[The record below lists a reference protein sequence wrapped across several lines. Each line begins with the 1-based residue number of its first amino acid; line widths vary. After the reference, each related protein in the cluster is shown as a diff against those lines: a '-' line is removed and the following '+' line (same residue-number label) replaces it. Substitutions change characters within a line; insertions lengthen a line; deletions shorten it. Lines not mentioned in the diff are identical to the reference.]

1 MSELETRLRLL
12 KPNVRPTTI
21 KVYAANIRR
30 LRKIGGKTLE
40 YGPVSQ
46 YLKGLSV
53 TNAVNLLTAIIVLE
67 GRERYGLLYD
77 SLNESAALVR
87 GSQEFTPA
95 EREQWT
101 SSKVI
106 REGLKRAKF
115 DVDRLKLLT
124 VKKHPRSHLY
134 TLTQYL
140 VLRFHSEFQWRS
152 DLPSVRIGKVKGE
165 NYFYNGRFFMNRFK
179 TSGHFKRRKLL
190 PLIFTPSRGLGILI
204 RQYLEVRAAQGVE
217 HDFFLVNRSLKPV
230 KRDNYYKLLSAA
242 TFKYVGKKFGS
253 SLFRHIYVT
262 EFLAGSP
269 SLQAKQRKLRGL
281 MQLSLETFESYAR
294 RD

>member
-1 MSELETRLRLL
+1 MADLERRLRQL
-12 KPNVRPTTI
+12 KPDVRPTTI

-30 LRKIGGKTLE
+30 LRKIGGKALE

-87 GSQEFTPA
+87 HSQQFTPA

-106 REGLKRAKF
+106 REGLNRARF
-115 DVDRLKLLT
+115 DVDRLKLLE
-124 VKKHPRSHLY
+124 VKKHPRSHLHI
-134 TLTQYL
+134 LTQYL
-140 VLRFHSEFQWRS
+140 VLRFHTEFQWRS
-152 DLPSVRIGKVKGE
+152 DLPSVRIGKHTGE
-165 NYFYNGRFFMNRFK
+165 NYFYNGRFVLNHFK
-179 TSGHFKRRKLL
+179 TSEHFKRRKLL
-190 PLIFTPSRGLGILI
+190 PLIFTPSRGLATLI
-204 RQYLEVRAAQGVE
+204 RQFLEVRAAQGIE
-217 HDFFLVNRSLKPV
+217 HDFLIVNRSLNPV
-230 KRDNYYKLLSAA
+230 RRDAYYKFLSAA
-242 TFKYVGKKFGS
+242 TFKYVGKKFGAS
-253 SLFRHIYVT
+253 MFRHIYTT

-269 SLQAKQRKLRGL
+269 SLQQKQRKLRSM

-294 RD
+294 RS